1 MNKKNIMPI
10 AVLTLICVIV
20 AALLGVVNLFTSPII
35 DEMEAQ
41 KIYDSLREVLDGTFE
56 PVSSLPENA
65 PKSVNA
71 MYKVTDGGVLKGHV
85 VTLTVKGY
93 AGDISVT
100 VGVDTEGN
108 VTKAV
113 VTKES
118 ESHGKPGMKDYPKNF
133 EGVASDKV
141 ADVELFTGATVSST
155 AIKGAVIDA
164 VNAVMGGTV
173 SVPDNDGDQSAG
185 ATPETLPKTDE
196 EIIAL
201 AKALVSGSEG
211 FEDVTPSYNKPETLK
226 RLYRETSGKGY
237 VAYVVTAGQYVPVA
251 NEGLIHMNMDGDIE
265 NINHLTW
272 IVGHSVS
279 AEGFADKFVGKD
291 NWSVEG
297 VELVSEATVTA
308 GDFRAAVSDAVEVVT
323 KLIDRTEKKILE
335 LADRIVPNSKGFV
348 ELEIPADAP
357 ETLKK
362 LYKETSGK
370 GYVAYIVTPG
380 EYVAVATE
388 GMVYFDTLG
397 TIKDVDLLI
406 WTVGHGVEPGDFA
419 EGFVGKTEKT
429 IGDVELVTSATYTSR
444 DFKNAIIDAFPYIP
458 KDFPIARVLGIVILS
473 LAAVSAAA
481 MIIIYKKRR
490 ALK

>member
-1 MNKKNIMPI
+1 MNKNNIMPV
-10 AVLTLICVIV
+10 AVLTVICVIV
-20 AALLGVVNLFTSPII
+20 AALLGAVNMFTSPVI
-35 DEMEAQ
+35 DKMEEQ
-41 KIYDSLREVLDGTFE
+41 KVYDSLREVLDGTFE
-56 PVSSLPENA
+56 PVDTLPANA

-71 MYKVTDGGVLKGHV
+71 MYKVTDGGELKGHV

-93 AGDISVT
+93 AGDISLT
-100 VGVDTEGN
+100 VGVDAEGN

-113 VTKES
+113 VTSES
-118 ESHGKPGMKDYPKNF
+118 ESHGKAGMKDYPNNF
-133 EGVASDKV
+133 EGVSADKV

-164 VNAVMGGTV
+164 VNAVTGGTISSPDKGGDE
-173 SVPDNDGDQSAG
+173 SVGT
-185 ATPETLPKTDE
+185 TPETLPKTDD
-196 EIIAL
+196 EIISL
-201 AKALVSGSEG
+201 AKALVSGSVG
-211 FEDVTPSYNKPETLK
+211 FENVTPSYNRPETLK
-226 RLYRETSGKGY
+226 RLYKETSGKGY

-251 NEGLIHMNMDGDIE
+251 NEGLVHLNMDGDIE

-272 IVGHSVS
+272 IVGHGVS

-291 NWSVEG
+291 NWSVDG
-297 VELVSEATVTA
+297 VELISGATVTA
-308 GDFRAAVSDAVEVVT
+308 GDFRSAVSDAVEVVT

-335 LADRIVPNSKGFV
+335 LADELVPNSKGFK
-348 ELEIPADAP
+348 ELEIPSAAP

-388 GMVYFDTLG
+388 GLVYFDTLG

-419 EGFVGKTEKT
+419 EGFVGKTEETVK
-429 IGDVELVTSATYTSR
+429 DVELVTSATYTSA

-458 KDFPIARVLGIVILS
+458 KDFPIARVLGVVILCS
-473 LAAVSAAA
+473 AVALSAV